1 MRLLKFSLMTL
12 KDIRP
17 DGSEMA
23 GEKTVSQGTRL
34 QWEAESSAT
43 FFCFLFFFYNP
54 HQYLSLF
61 CVSMLPGVKKML
73 TIKILATLSGGKGEL
88 SSYLSEIK
96 YEISVY
102 YVNSFKPKISLV
114 ILLTICHTI
123 LIVSVGR
130 IWYWIN

>member
-1 MRLLKFSLMTL
+1 MTL

-17 DGSEMA
+17 DGRELA

-43 FFCFLFFFYNP
+43 FFCFCFFFYNP

-61 CVSMLPGVKKML
+61 SVSMLPGVKKML

-88 SSYLSEIK
+88 SSYLSEMK

-102 YVNSFKPKISLV
+102 YVNSLNPRS
-114 ILLTICHTI
+114 H
-123 LIVSVGR
+123 
-130 IWYWIN
+130 